1 MQLRFWPR
9 SLAARTAL
17 VMVVG
22 LGVVQITGLLLHALD
37 RLELLKM
44 AQEHEVARRV
54 MATYRDVAL
63 SRPERRQAAVE
74 EANHGPDMIVS
85 LRQAHPSL
93 NLPPLPAEA
102 RRHILSD
109 MQSQPVPPALRPRTT
124 VLLGERSHSRMVV
137 ALEFPDGDWLQVDIR
152 PPAIWPWQSPVFIGA
167 FVAMSGAAL
176 LLTLWAVQRL
186 TRPVA
191 TLAAAAE
198 QLGRD
203 VHAPPL
209 PETGPV
215 EVATAAA
222 AFNTMAARIR
232 RFVDDRTFLITALGH
247 DLRTPITRLRLRAEF
262 MEDDEQRAR
271 MLSDLADLES
281 MVQTTLA
288 FGQNATLSEPV
299 AQVDL
304 TALIDTVLSE
314 VAEARSMHAEAV
326 HEPTMADLAGP
337 EPVVVPARPVALKR
351 ALTNLV
357 VNGFS
362 YGGSVHATL
371 LKPEGGV
378 VTVHF
383 DDDGPGIPREELERV
398 FQPFHRLE
406 MSRNRET
413 GGVGLGLSIARDILR
428 AHGGDVTL
436 DNRPGGGLR
445 ATVSLPV

>member
-1 MQLRFWPR
+1 M
-9 SLAARTAL
+9 
-17 VMVVG
+17 
-22 LGVVQITGLLLHALD
+22 
-37 RLELLKM
+37 
-44 AQEHEVARRV
+44 
-54 MATYRDVAL
+54 
-63 SRPERRQAAVE
+63 
-74 EANHGPDMIVS
+74 
-85 LRQAHPSL
+85 
-93 NLPPLPAEA
+93 PPLPPDAQ
-102 RRHILSD
+102 RHILSD
-109 MQSQPVPPALRPRTT
+109 MQMQPMPPALRPRST
-124 VLLGERSHSRMVV
+124 VLLGLRSHSRMIIG
-137 ALEFPDGDWLQVDIR
+137 LEFPDGEWLQVDIQ
-152 PPAIWPWQSPVFIGA
+152 PPAIWPWQSPVFLGA
-167 FVAMSGAAL
+167 FAAMSSAAL

-191 TLAAAAE
+191 TLASAAE

-262 MEDDEQRAR
+262 MEDDEQRRR
-271 MLSDLADLES
+271 MLADLADLES

-288 FGQNATLSEPV
+288 FGQDATLTEPV

-304 TALIDTVLSE
+304 TALVETVLSE
-314 VAEARSMHAEAV
+314 VAEARSAQCDGV
-326 HEPTMADLAGP
+326 REPTLADLAGP
-337 EPVVVPARPVALKR
+337 EPLVVPARPVALKR

-357 VNGFS
+357 TNALS

-371 LKPEGGV
+371 LKPQGGV
-378 VTVHF
+378 AVLHL
-383 DDDGPGIPREELERV
+383 DDDGPGIPSEELERV

-413 GGVGLGLSIARDILR
+413 GGVGLGLPIARDTLR

-436 DNRPGGGLR
+436 HNRPRGGLR
-445 ATVSLPV
+445 ATVTLPV